1 MLEIYP
7 SMRTGVVL
15 SGGGAKGAYQVGVLK
30 ALLELGSNVDM
41 IAGASIGALN
51 GGVLAS
57 APNLKVGVERLDRL
71 WKTLAN
77 SSPLKLKM
85 PSYLTLLNAAGLSL
99 GGAVAPSMNAFL
111 KAAAHLGLL
120 PARAAESNAGLLSDS
135 PLKALMHEYLDMEG
149 LMRGIPL
156 YVSVYESA
164 GGLRDALTW
173 IAAETTGL
181 FDTKPSSFLHVQ
193 SLPPSDRSEALL
205 ASAALPLLYQAR
217 AVGQHSFAD
226 GGLGGTLRSQG
237 NTPITP
243 LIKAGCKQV
252 IVTNLSD
259 GALWSRQDFPDTTVI
274 EIRPQKLVTP
284 DGRETKALLGFDAAN
299 IQRLQEQGYEDTL
312 HCVGHVMRASTS
324 YQAVKTS
331 AQTVTTSLQSGQAVD
346 RTLED
351 AMGRFRAANSTQ
363 QQRIKDGVSGS

>member
-1 MLEIYP
+1 MLEIDP
-7 SMRTGVVL
+7 SMHTGLVL

-30 ALLELGSNVDM
+30 ALLELGANVDL

-51 GGVLAS
+51 GGVLAC
-57 APNLKVGVERLDRL
+57 APNLKEGVERLDQL
-71 WKTLAN
+71 WQTLAN

-85 PSYLTLLNAAGLSL
+85 PSYLTLLSAAGLSL

-111 KAAAHLGLL
+111 KAATHLGLL
-120 PARAAESNAGLLSDS
+120 PAAAAAESNSGLLSDS
-135 PLKALMHEYLDMEG
+135 PLKTLMHEYLDMEG
-149 LMRGIPL
+149 LIRGIPL

-164 GGLRDALTW
+164 GGLRDAMTW

-181 FDTKPSSFLHVQ
+181 FDTKPSNFLHIQ
-193 SLPPSDRSEALL
+193 SLPPAERSEALL

-217 AVGQHSFAD
+217 KVGQQRFAD

-252 IVTNLSD
+252 IVTHLSD
-259 GALWSRQDFPDTTVI
+259 GALWSRQNFPDTTI
-274 EIRPQKLVTP
+274 LEIRPQKAITP
-284 DGRETKALLGFDAAN
+284 DGRETKALLGFDASN

-312 HCVGHVMRASTS
+312 HCVGRVMKASTN
-324 YQAVKTS
+324 YQVVKTS

-346 RTLED
+346 QALED
-351 AMGRFRAANSTQ
+351 AMGRLRATSIT
-363 QQRIKDGVSGS
+363 